1 MNNFEIGRWYILIQ
15 MCLKPKVLRFP
26 KLKNDLHVPNNT
38 LNFTLNKIP
47 AIFQALI
54 IFYSS
59 LIEQSTNA

>member
-54 IFYSS
+54 IF
-59 LIEQSTNA
+59 L